1 MRAQISYEGRLLGF
15 DPLEWLMLIVA
26 VLLLGVVAA
35 STGQRYGFGQGRNAG
50 RSCS

>member
-26 VLLLGVVAA
+26 VLLLGVVAVA
-35 STGQRYGFGQGRNAG
+35 V
-50 RSCS
+50 